1 MTFRLLAW
9 ALAAFVAAPGV
20 AVAQTAPEASPEPAQ
35 TAAPAAS
42 PAPGGFDMSS
52 LTPEQQAALKEAII
66 KASQNPVGNIAIL
79 PFQNNNN
86 YGLGPY
92 TRYQYNLNIQPVIPI
107 MLSKN
112 LTLIARSIFPFVDQP
127 SFAPPPVCAS
137 AVGCGSTF
145 GLSDMQEQLFFA
157 PKTKPGALIYGIG
170 PLFQFPTATPQ
181 VLGTGKWSA
190 GPAAVALVMPGRWVI
205 GMLATQLWSF
215 AGKTTTTPVNT
226 GLFQPFLNYNI
237 PGNQFAL
244 STAPIITSNYAGSQ
258 NPKWTVPLGGGGSYT
273 FKLGDQLMQLSA
285 LYYTNIVRP
294 VSAPQ
299 TTLRLVW
306 SLLFPVKRGTD
317 VQELVRENLK
327 Q

>member
-1 MTFRLLAW
+1 
-9 ALAAFVAAPGV
+9 
-20 AVAQTAPEASPEPAQ
+20 
-35 TAAPAAS
+35 
-42 PAPGGFDMSS
+42 
-52 LTPEQQAALKEAII
+52 
-66 KASQNPVGNIAIL
+66 
-79 PFQNNNN
+79 
-86 YGLGPY
+86 
-92 TRYQYNLNIQPVIPI
+92 
-107 MLSKN
+107 
-112 LTLIARSIFPFVDQP
+112 
-127 SFAPPPVCAS
+127 
-137 AVGCGSTF
+137 
-145 GLSDMQEQLFFA
+145 MQEQLFFA

-181 VLGTGKWSA
+181 ILGTGKWSA

-215 AGKTTTTPVNT
+215 AGKTTTPPVNT

-244 STAPIITSNYAGSQ
+244 STAPIITSNYAASQ

-285 LYYTNIVRP
+285 FYYTNIVRP

-317 VQELVRENLK
+317 VQELVQENLK